1 MATLTGSASKQP
13 IAGPEYVAEGLALGL
28 HAVLVLSVVGAMNR
42 VDLGDRI
49 GVLGPLALMGLVL
62 GYLLSQTRAQDLV
75 AHSIALWTG
84 AMAAVLLVTLETAGP
99 VAIVRSKGAAFVDLV
114 TGVSQSLVR
123 DDTSSVTDAQLLVV
137 LGVTAWLLAYSSA
150 WVIYRRGWFGL
161 GVAVPASILLASI
174 RVDNRNGGWPLA
186 LFIFAAIGLAARH
199 AIAANSMRW
208 ARRNMTTGPGLAS
221 RFLVAA
227 LPVAVAAVVA
237 ALLVNPGIH
246 RAMSVPYRETAQQGW
261 EQLRDKVESV
271 IGKTGPGG
279 GSYASF
285 PDNFEIGGNIDLSN
299 EVVARVQSDSG
310 HYLALRRYDVYDG
323 QGWSS
328 GVQSTFKLDG
338 DASNIRVT
346 NVIFADSQSV
356 ALSGA
361 MTGDREPES
370 ALITV
375 ERPKDDLIFTI
386 ETFSSASRQV
396 YAVLGWERL
405 NRTEIDVDAVDLA
418 SIPVDLQSLVRTV
431 RNAPFEVDRA
441 SGKVTLTDPSVQE
454 AFDRARQRL
463 AAYPV
468 IADLTVGDQ
477 GQLVIV
483 VSGRIPNYD
492 DIEALFTSDAI
503 HANTD
508 YRVVGLSSTASPDQ
522 LASASTDYPAWI
534 ANRYLQLPD
543 SVTERTRNEAQRVV
557 IQAGATNSFDKVWA
571 VQEYLRSNFTY
582 ELNSPRPSG
591 DQDWVDYF
599 LFDHQAGRCEQ
610 FASAMIVMVRSLG
623 IPARLVSGYNYSGE
637 TDAQG
642 EVVYRE
648 NQAHTWVEVFFPEYG
663 WVPFEPT
670 TNQAEFTYGTDN
682 PDQASETP
690 EATDAS
696 PTPEPTVESTPQA
709 EPTPDATPIPPQLST
724 DSGDN
729 GSRTARLIQIA
740 AILLALFCF
749 GTLGFMGLM
758 WQWRVR
764 GLPPA
769 GGLFA
774 RLQRV
779 GAWFGVRSADSTT
792 PYEFGRALTTVLPGT
807 EAPIRSITNAYY
819 AEQFDPASSNQESI
833 SAARTGWKQL
843 RRNLL
848 RWRIRRPKPR

>member
-1 MATLTGSASKQP
+1 MATLTGSATKQP
-13 IAGPEYVAEGLALGL
+13 IAAPEYLAEGLALGL
-28 HAVLVLSVVGAMNR
+28 HAVLVLSVVGAMSR
-42 VDLGDRI
+42 VDPGDRI

-84 AMAAVLLVTLETAGP
+84 AMTAVLLVTIETAGP
-99 VAIVRSKGAAFVDLV
+99 VEIVRSKGAVFVDLV

-123 DDTSSVTDAQLLVV
+123 DDTNSVTDAQLLVV

-221 RFLVAA
+221 RFLFAA
-227 LPVAVAAVVA
+227 LPIAVAAVVA

-261 EQLRDKVESV
+261 QQLRDKVESV
-271 IGKTGPGG
+271 IGQTGPGG

-299 EVVARVQSDSG
+299 EVVATVQSDSS
-310 HYLALRRYDVYDG
+310 HYLALRRYDIYDG

-338 DASNIRVT
+338 DDSNIRVT

-356 ALSGA
+356 ALSGE

-375 ERPKDDLIFTI
+375 VRPKDDLIFTI

-396 YAVLGWERL
+396 YAVLGWQKL

-441 SGKVTLTDPSVQE
+441 SGKVTLTDSGVQE

-483 VSGRIPNYD
+483 ISGRIPNYD
-492 DIEALFTSDAI
+492 DIEALFTSDTI

-508 YRVVGLSSTASPDQ
+508 YRVVGLGSTASPDQ
-522 LASASTDYPAWI
+522 LASSSPDYPAWI
-534 ANRYLQLPD
+534 TNRYLQLPE

-571 VQEYLRSNFTY
+571 IQEDLRSNFTY
-582 ELNSPRPSG
+582 ELNSPRPGSG
-591 DQDWVDYF
+591 QDWVDYF

-642 EVVYRE
+642 DVVYRE

-682 PDQASETP
+682 TDQASESP
-690 EATDAS
+690 EGAESS
-696 PTPEPTVESTPQA
+696 PTPDPAEVSTPQA
-709 EPTPDATPIPPQLST
+709 EPTPEASPIPPQLAT
-724 DSGDN
+724 NSGDN
-729 GSRTARLIQIA
+729 GSGTARLIQIA
-740 AILLALFCF
+740 AIMVALLCF
-749 GTLGFMGLM
+749 GVLGFMALI

-792 PYEFGRALTTVLPGT
+792 PYEFGRALTSVLPGT
-807 EAPIRSITNAYY
+807 DAPIRSITNAYY
-819 AEQFDPASSNQESI
+819 AEQFDPASSTQESLV
-833 SAARTGWKQL
+833 AARTGWKQL

-848 RWRIRRPKPR
+848 RWRIRRPRAR

>member
-1 MATLTGSASKQP
+1 MATLTGSATRSP
-13 IAGPEYVAEGLALGL
+13 IAGPDYRAEGLALAL
-28 HAVLVLSVVGAMNR
+28 HALLVLSVVGAMNR

-49 GVLGPLALMGLVL
+49 GVLAPLALTGLLL

-75 AHSIALWTG
+75 AHSIALWAG
-84 AMAAVLLVTLETAGP
+84 AMAAVLLVAIETAGP
-99 VAIVRSKGAAFVDLV
+99 VEIVHSRGGAFVDLV
-114 TGVSQSLVR
+114 SGVSQSLVR
-123 DDTSSVTDAQLLVV
+123 DNTDSVSDAQLLVV
-137 LGVTAWLLAYSSA
+137 LGLTAWLLAYSSA

-161 GVAVPASILLASI
+161 GIAVPASILLASI

-186 LFIFAAIGLAARH
+186 LFIFAAICLAARH
-199 AIAANSMRW
+199 AIATNSIRW
-208 ARRNMTTGPGLAS
+208 ARRNMTAGPGLTS
-221 RFLVAA
+221 RFLLAA

-237 ALLVNPGIH
+237 AMLINPGIH

-261 EQLRDKVESV
+261 EQIREKVESV
-271 IGKTGPGG
+271 IGQAGPGG

-299 EVVARVQSDSG
+299 EVVAKVQADSG
-310 HYLALRRYDVYDG
+310 HYLALRRYDIYNG
-323 QGWSS
+323 SGWSS
-328 GVQSTFKLDG
+328 GVQDTFRLDG
-338 DASNIRVT
+338 DSSNIRVT
-346 NVIFADSQSV
+346 NVIFADSQPV

-361 MTGDREPES
+361 MTTDREPES

-375 ERPKDDLIFTI
+375 VRPKDDLIFTI

-396 YAVLGWERL
+396 YAVLGWQKL

-431 RNAPFEVDRA
+431 RNAPFEVDRS
-441 SGKVTLTDPSVQE
+441 SGKVTLTDSDVQE

-468 IADLTVGDQ
+468 IADLSVGDQ

-483 VSGRIPNYD
+483 ISGRIPNYD

-508 YRVVGLSSTASPDQ
+508 YRVVGLASLASPDQ
-522 LASASTDYPAWI
+522 LASAPTDYPAWI
-534 ANRYLQLPD
+534 TNRYLQLPD
-543 SVTERTRNEAQRVV
+543 SVTERTRAEAQRVA
-557 IQAGATNSFDKVWA
+557 IQAGATNAFDKVWA

-591 DQDWVDYF
+591 GQDWVDYF

-637 TDAQG
+637 TDPQG
-642 EVVYRE
+642 DVIYRE

-670 TNQAEFTYGTDN
+670 TNQAEFTYGSDN
-682 PDQASETP
+682 SNQADATP
-690 EATDAS
+690 EAGIGS
-696 PTPEPTVESTPQA
+696 PTPEPTQ
-709 EPTPDATPIPPQLST
+709 DATAEAQSNPEATPVPPQLST

-729 GSRTARLIQIA
+729 GSQTARLVQIA
-740 AILLALFCF
+740 AIIVALLCIGAL
-749 GTLGFMGLM
+749 GMMALM

-779 GAWFGVRSADSTT
+779 GSWFGVRGGDSTT
-792 PYEFGRALTTVLPGT
+792 PYEFGRALSGVLPGT

-819 AEQFDPASSNQESI
+819 AEQFDPASSSTESLA
-833 SAARTGWKQL
+833 AARTGWKQL

-848 RWRIRRPKPR
+848 RWRIRRPKAR